1 MTSWFATAY
10 GVLDVR
16 DTQFSETG
24 ASYLVLGTVPA
35 EPIGLI
41 EPYATLWA
49 RLVHG
54 PVSESDLSE
63 DDLTVV
69 REFEGA
75 GIASSDSTIRTR
87 VHTLPKPW
95 LQSPMHELVYSLI
108 AGVATK
114 HSIDLVFIKGPM
126 LHKQGLRSREHSG
139 DVDAWVS
146 PPDLMRLV
154 KHLEEWG
161 WHFEPGLW
169 GDSPAHHS
177 LTLAPGSW
185 GCEID
190 LHRHMPGCAL
200 EDTEAFSVL
209 LENSETWEFASRTGQ
224 VPTAGAHSVLSALH
238 LLRPLRGQPP
248 SANLVAEAES
258 VLTRGGQP
266 GLRFSKQVR
275 AVAAI
280 AGSLQ
285 SAFPTAD
292 LDVDYPAPLNWRWR
306 NQKSGLRRTLMML
319 KLVPVRE
326 RIHMMRAVIWPD
338 ASVAMQSDKS
348 HGSRS
353 ASPLAARVRRLG
365 RLLRRRKGAA
375 PRQRNSP
382 H

>member
-1 MTSWFATAY
+1 MTSWVATAY

-24 ASYLVLGTVPA
+24 ARYLVLGTLPS

-41 EPYATLWA
+41 EPYASLWA
-49 RLVHG
+49 SLVAG
-54 PVSESDLSE
+54 PVNEVDMT
-63 DDLTVV
+63 DDEFSIV
-69 REFEGA
+69 REFETA
-75 GIASSDSTIRTR
+75 GIASTHVSDADR
-87 VHTLPKPW
+87 VHTLPEPW

-108 AGVATK
+108 SGVAEK

-146 PPDLMRLV
+146 PPDIMRLV

-200 EDTEAFSVL
+200 EDTEAFRVL
-209 LENSETWEFASRTGQ
+209 RENSETWEFASRAGQ
-224 VPTAGAHSVLSALH
+224 TPAVGAHSVLSALH

-258 VLTRGGQP
+258 VLSKGGQS
-266 GLRFSKQVR
+266 GLNFSKRVR
-275 AVAAI
+275 AVPAI
-280 AGSLQ
+280 RATLRKV
-285 SAFPTAD
+285 FPEAD
-292 LDVDYPAPLNWRWR
+292 LEVDYAVPLNWHWR
-306 NQKSGLRRTLMML
+306 AQKSGLRRTLVML
-319 KLVPVRE
+319 KLVPARE
-326 RIHMMRAVIWPD
+326 RIHMLRTIVWPD
-338 ASVAMQSDKS
+338 AAVVLQSDRRNGNTS
-348 HGSRS
+348 D
-353 ASPLAARVRRLG
+353 SPFAARIRRLD
-365 RLLRRRKGAA
+365 RLLRRRRRKNA
-375 PRQRNSP
+375 QQ
-382 H
+382 